1 MATTNLFTDVE
12 LITTGT
18 GGFSRDSWKALL
30 PGLLS
35 LCSIQSSLT
44 IFMTHIHLRFEDLLR
59 PFPSVNSQHH
69 LTASASI
76 EKALFVH
83 GDPLTRRPDPEAQGL
98 DICRTIFPDKIY
110 YAINVHAW
118 PPSNLIGQFAY
129 SGEDN
134 SSTTFVFYPSSGSI
148 SSIFDNHLRLSTASF
163 AWSGVDEQA
172 SEGWARPIKRLVIAN
187 PFSSSSKPITVKKK
201 SNHAFVILLGFA
213 SIIKISGGFTEIYV
227 SNFMYLSCL
236 KNLPVNLPGLFLS
249 PSLFSSE
256 EKTLPPFPLPLERD
270 DSSASLPSVC
280 FSFFIGLLSCGAV
293 STGPED
299 ATEITS
305 IMGNCLAKP
314 PPVVLVPPLF
324 DYPPL
329 LARNSMLESS
339 YDFLFGK
346 LALKCLFEDYFEVKD
361 ADHFS
366 AKFMLK
372 PTDDPHVD
380 LVASVSS
387 VVDAKVEGDASFR
400 WQRVLR
406 VRSSGFYPK
415 YGIGAFLVSP
425 LISEKNDKLSDEHGI
440 MGLSYASTNLSLGAI
455 VSPFSTKEEWPKNA
469 WLVRKM
475 GRLTVGV
482 QYEPLCDKIKDT
494 EKYRDLRNWSCAA
507 SYGLGSRSPLN
518 PSFNVGLELTRN
530 SQFIASFYQHLVV
543 QRVDDSKTSNSLSD
557 SSLQMAASWQA
568 NKNFLLKGKVGAL
581 SSTFT
586 LAFKSW
592 WNPSFTF
599 NITATNNHRTGRTA
613 CGFGLRVDNLR
624 EAGSVQ
630 SVFICFHISMFCI
643 FLIIKS
649 PGICSYQR
657 ADPNFVMLTPN
668 KEHLAKG
675 TVRKMGERPMFLSKL

>member
-1 MATTNLFTDVE
+1 
-12 LITTGT
+12 
-18 GGFSRDSWKALL
+18 
-30 PGLLS
+30 
-35 LCSIQSSLT
+35 
-44 IFMTHIHLRFEDLLR
+44 
-59 PFPSVNSQHH
+59 
-69 LTASASI
+69 
-76 EKALFVH
+76 
-83 GDPLTRRPDPEAQGL
+83 
-98 DICRTIFPDKIY
+98 
-110 YAINVHAW
+110 
-118 PPSNLIGQFAY
+118 
-129 SGEDN
+129 
-134 SSTTFVFYPSSGSI
+134 
-148 SSIFDNHLRLSTASF
+148 
-163 AWSGVDEQA
+163 
-172 SEGWARPIKRLVIAN
+172 
-187 PFSSSSKPITVKKK
+187 
-201 SNHAFVILLGFA
+201 
-213 SIIKISGGFTEIYV
+213 
-227 SNFMYLSCL
+227 
-236 KNLPVNLPGLFLS
+236 
-249 PSLFSSE
+249 
-256 EKTLPPFPLPLERD
+256 
-270 DSSASLPSVC
+270 
-280 FSFFIGLLSCGAV
+280 
-293 STGPED
+293 
-299 ATEITS
+299 
-305 IMGNCLAKP
+305 MGNCLAKP

-329 LARNSMLESS
+329 LARNRMLESS

-372 PTDDPHVD
+372 PTDDLHVD

-400 WQRVLR
+400 WQRKKKMENSYTDVFKSVSIPVTLKGTNYLLWSRLVKTPLVGRGLWEYVPSTPRPMNSVAAGEGKTLGFSGCSIMRTTQDEAIKRSDLNALIKALKENSGNTLGLSLNASYKLSNALVTTLNASDSFKPVVIDSGASHHMISDARLISNVKPALGNVMIANGDSIPIKGVGNLKLFEKDTKAFYMPSFASNLLSVKKVATDLNCKVILSFSQIYFLSLSLSLFFNVLHLHLFIVTFFHVDLSMSTTNPVLR

-425 LISEKNDKLSDEHGI
+425 LISKKNDKLSDEHGI

-482 QYEPLCDKIKDT
+482 QYEPLCGKIKDT

-543 QRVDDSKTSNSLSD
+543 QRVDDSNTSNSLSD

-624 EAGSVQ
+624 EAG
-630 SVFICFHISMFCI
+630 
-643 FLIIKS
+643 
-649 PGICSYQR
+649 YQR
-657 ADPNFVMLTPN
+657 ADSNFVMLTPN
-668 KEHLAKG
+668 KEHLAEG